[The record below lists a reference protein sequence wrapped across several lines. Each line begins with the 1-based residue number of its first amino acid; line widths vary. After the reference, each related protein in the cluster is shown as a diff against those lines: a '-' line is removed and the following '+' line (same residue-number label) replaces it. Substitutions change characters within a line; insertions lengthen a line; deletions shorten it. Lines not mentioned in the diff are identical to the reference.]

1 MKKNKNY
8 IICGIPPSNG
18 GVGRTMKYLIKY
30 NDDNFCIIYPKIFY
44 PEGGLRIL
52 LRKKLYFQFFK
63 QFIKSKY
70 SKIIN
75 KIIFNVRIRLLKS
88 KNIIFIHPQTIGFK
102 NIFKVIN
109 DNNCFIYIMDC
120 SFFCVKSYNH
130 IEGTFNPCLLCLG
143 GNYEFAKSNN
153 CKPSPVKYKLNENIR
168 YLRELSN
175 ISKKI
180 KFIVQTSSHA
190 KLIKKHFGNKIK
202 VYKVELFADDF
213 LKMTNKSANTI
224 EENNRFDKIDF
235 VYHGAAIEAKGLLY
249 VIKIAMRLKQYT
261 FLIPASFERCKKIIS
276 NKLEKKCVKNIL
288 FKDITWENGLKE
300 YVINSKIILCPSLW
314 SAPIEGTLIK
324 SFIFN
329 GVVALVP
336 SKYSFVNDLPSSIY
350 CKLDVDNSV
359 KTVKV
364 LTELICNNNLRANL
378 KRESQKW
385 VNVYLEK
392 NKYLVKKLDYIVNNY
407 ADNQT

>member
-1 MKKNKNY
+1 
-8 IICGIPPSNG
+8 
-18 GVGRTMKYLIKY
+18 
-30 NDDNFCIIYPKIFY
+30 
-44 PEGGLRIL
+44 
-52 LRKKLYFQFFK
+52 
-63 QFIKSKY
+63 
-70 SKIIN
+70 
-75 KIIFNVRIRLLKS
+75 
-88 KNIIFIHPQTIGFK
+88 
-102 NIFKVIN
+102 
-109 DNNCFIYIMDC
+109 MDC

-130 IEGTFNPCLLCLG
+130 IEGTYNPCLLCLG
-143 GNYEFAKSNN
+143 GNYEFAKNNN
-153 CKPSPVKYKLNENIR
+153 CKPFPEKNKLKENIK

-190 KLIKKHFGNKIK
+190 KLIKKHFGNEIK

-314 SAPIEGTLIK
+314 SAPIEGALIK

-329 GVVALVP
+329 GTVATMT
-336 SKYSFVNDLPSSIY
+336 SRYSFINNLPDNIC
-350 CKLDVDNSV
+350 CKLNSNNFNE
-359 KTVKV
+359 TIKV
-364 LTELICNNNLRANL
+364 LTEL
-378 KRESQKW
+378 
-385 VNVYLEK
+385 VK
-392 NKYLVKKLDYIVNNY
+392 NKKLRDNFKKESKKWIKIYLNENKSLIKKIEQCLQDGNRYKYNFNEEGE
-407 ADNQT
+407 DK